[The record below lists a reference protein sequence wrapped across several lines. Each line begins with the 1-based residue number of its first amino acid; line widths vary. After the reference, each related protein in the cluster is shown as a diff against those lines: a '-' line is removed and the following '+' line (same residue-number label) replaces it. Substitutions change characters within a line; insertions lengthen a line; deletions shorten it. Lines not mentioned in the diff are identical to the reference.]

1 MAYKLIALD
10 LDDTLLDSEKHISK
24 RNREALA
31 SARAKGARIILASGR
46 AYPGVSGFNEILGN
60 KDYTIVCGGG
70 QVADP
75 DGKVIY
81 SAYLS
86 PITTKQV
93 MRWAVTHGVYF
104 QVYTDDGYFFL
115 QRNDYSDYY
124 EKLCGYSGIEDP
136 GLMNTEMILAAKI
149 LLIDTEEKLEEY
161 RSELSAMFP
170 ELVIKKSQSDFL
182 EIMDPAA
189 TKGKALEY
197 LAKKL
202 GIEKEQVIAVGDS
215 EIDESM
221 IRWAGMGIAM
231 ENAVDACKE
240 ASNDITG
247 SCNADGVAL
256 AVEKYILRV
265 DTE

>member
-10 LDDTLLDSEKHISK
+10 LDDTLLDCEKHISK

-31 SARAKGARIILASGR
+31 AARAKGAHIVLASGR
-46 AYPGVSGFNEILGN
+46 AYAGVSGFNEALGN
-60 KDYTIVCGGG
+60 RDYTIVCGGG

-93 MRWAVTHGVYF
+93 IRWAVTHGAYF
-104 QVYTDDGYFFL
+104 QVYTDEGYFFL

-136 GLMNTEMILAAKI
+136 DLMNKEMILAAKI

-182 EIMDPAA
+182 EIMDPTA
-189 TKGKALEY
+189 TKGNALEY

-202 GIEKEQVIAVGDS
+202 GIERQQVMAVGDS

-221 IRWAGMGIAM
+221 LEWAGLGIAM
-231 ENAVDACKE
+231 ENACSACKE
-240 ASNDITG
+240 AANDVTA
-247 SCNADGVAL
+247 SCNEDGVAL
-256 AVEKYILRV
+256 AIEKYII
-265 DTE
+265 

>member
-10 LDDTLLDSEKHISK
+10 LDDTLLDYEKQISK
-24 RNREALA
+24 RNREALDA
-31 SARAKGARIILASGR
+31 AREKGAHIILASGR
-46 AYPGVSGFNEILGN
+46 AYPGVTEFNETLQN

-75 DGKVIY
+75 DGKMIY

-104 QVYTDDGYFFL
+104 QVYTDEGYFFL
-115 QRNDYSDYY
+115 HRTEYSDYY
-124 EKLCGYSGIEDP
+124 ERVCNYGGIEAPD
-136 GLMNTEMILAAKI
+136 LMDTEMILAAKI
-149 LLIDTEEKLEEY
+149 LLIDTPEKLEEY

-170 ELVIKKSQSDFL
+170 ELVVKKSQSDFL

-189 TKGKALEY
+189 TKGNALEY

-202 GIEKEQVIAVGDS
+202 GIERQQVMAIGDS

-221 IRWAGMGIAM
+221 IQWAGMGIAM
-231 ENAVDACKE
+231 KNACSACME
-240 ASNDITG
+240 AADDVTA
-247 SCNADGVAL
+247 SCDEDGVAL
-256 AVEKYILRV
+256 AIEKYMI
-265 DTE
+265 